1 MMPKSAVEVADTM
14 AEETTLDKMI
24 EPCRVV
30 DATTTCAQVDE
41 EFAGQW
47 QGSSLLV
54 RAADGSIGLLGR
66 AAFLSRMAGRYG
78 YGRSLWG
85 RRPVAAVATWGVPV
99 VRSSTTTVHAASLI
113 VDSAQG
119 YRDLPVV
126 DDDGEP
132 IGIVRPIR
140 VMRALAEQT
149 AQRAATDELTG
160 AASRARL
167 IEGLDERL
175 ARVAAGDGAVAVAF
189 LDLDRLKPVNDL
201 YGHTMGD
208 ALLKS
213 VARRLAGAIG
223 PHHLLGRLGGDEF
236 AVVMSLEPA
245 PQRRLEEE
253 ALALG
258 ERLRA
263 ALAQPD
269 PVLPTPAESRASIGV
284 TVASGA
290 GVRGDQLL
298 KAADEAMYTAKV
310 AGGDR
315 VRLGG
320 AFGGVRHSLPTED
333 LVLVYQPFL
342 DLETGRVTAV
352 EALLRARQPDGCLE
366 FPAERM
372 QQVARAGAALELDRW
387 VLSQACAA
395 MVRWTA
401 SADIQEPPRIHVN
414 LAPESVSAP
423 SLADVVLE
431 TVDESGVERDRVCLE
446 LSEYVGVA
454 DLVRATPQLATLA
467 VAGIRLALDDIGAT
481 LGALRMIGTSLP
493 IECIK
498 VDRSVIE
505 GCGRDAP
512 FDVEMLALVARLAD
526 RFRLDVVAE
535 GIETDVED
543 DAVRRSGIH
552 QVQGF
557 LHSRPLTEEDLMDFV
572 SRRHGAGLG
581 A

>member
-1 MMPKSAVEVADTM
+1 MM
-14 AEETTLDKMI
+14 AEETTLDQMV

-30 DATTTCAQVDE
+30 DATTTCAWVDG
-41 EFAGQW
+41 EFAGPW
-47 QGSSLLV
+47 NGSSLLV
-54 RAADGSIGLLGR
+54 RATDGSIGLLGR
-66 AAFLSRMAGRYG
+66 TAFLSRMAGRYG

-85 RRPVAAVATWGVPV
+85 RRPIAALATWGVPV
-99 VRSSTTTVHAASLI
+99 VRRSTTTVQAAALI

-126 DDDGEP
+126 DDDGQP

-160 AASRARL
+160 VASRARL
-167 IEGLDERL
+167 IEELDHRL
-175 ARVAAGDGAVAVAF
+175 ARIASGEGAVAVAF

-213 VARRLAGAIG
+213 VARRLALAIG
-223 PHHLLGRLGGDEF
+223 PEGLLGRLGGDEF
-236 AVVMSLEPA
+236 AVVMSLKTA

-263 ALAQPD
+263 ALARPD
-269 PVLPTPAESRASIGV
+269 PTLPTPAESRASIGV
-284 TVASGA
+284 AVTSGLA
-290 GVRGDQLL
+290 ADGGALL
-298 KAADEAMYTAKV
+298 KAADEAMYAAKV

-315 VRLGG
+315 VRIGG
-320 AFGGVRHSLPTED
+320 ALGGVRHGLPTDD

-342 DLETGRVTAV
+342 DVETGRVTAV

-395 MVRWTA
+395 MVRWTGN
-401 SADIQEPPRIHVN
+401 ADMQEPPRIHVN
-414 LAPESVSAP
+414 LAPESVGAP
-423 SLADVVLE
+423 VLADVVLE
-431 TVDESGVERDRVCLE
+431 AIDDSGLERDRVCLE

-467 VAGIRLALDDIGAT
+467 AAGIRLALDDIGAT

-512 FDVEMLALVARLAD
+512 FDVEMLSLVARLAE

-543 DAVRRSGIH
+543 DAVRRSGIR

-557 LHSRPLTEEDLMDFV
+557 LHSRPLTEEDLVDFV
-572 SRRHGAGLG
+572 SRRDVAGLG
-581 A
+581 PRVR